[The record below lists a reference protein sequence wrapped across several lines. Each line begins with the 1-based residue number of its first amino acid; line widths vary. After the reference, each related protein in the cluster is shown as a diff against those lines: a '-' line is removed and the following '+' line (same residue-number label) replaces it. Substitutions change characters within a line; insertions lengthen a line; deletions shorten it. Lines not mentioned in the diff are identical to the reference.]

1 VYYWIKPLIW
11 FHLIVLAHLGVGG
24 PASIHRVERAL
35 EDQVAKQVR
44 VDWNVPTIAF
54 GARGIGVYIEG
65 AAAITRDCGNPDD
78 GGCHAPAD
86 SVVSGAGAGVAI
98 YALAQYGYS
107 FGLDHEILEAL
118 ADPTGDRTW
127 YGQTLEICDPVQGG
141 MYTLDGEPLSDF
153 TYPRAWRPRSGG
165 WRDWM
170 HTTMRRSLMAPLI
183 RWMWP

>member
-54 GARGIGVYIEG
+54 AARGIRVYIEG
-65 AAAITRDCGNPDD
+65 AAAIARDCGNPDD

-86 SVVSGAGAGVAI
+86 SVVGGTGAGVAI

-107 FGLDHEILEAL
+107 FSLDHEILEAL
-118 ADPTGDRTW
+118 VDPTGDRTW
-127 YGQTLEICDPVQGG
+127 YGQALEICDPVQGG

-170 HTTMRRSLMAPLI
+170 HTTRRGA
-183 RWMWP
+183 